1 MKSIGLVG
9 LGNAGRPLAER
20 LLQKGYQPKVYDLN
34 PEAMEAVAKLGALK
48 AASAGDATSKVT
60 MMVLPSSTEV
70 RAAVFDEQGILAGL
84 QPGSILLDL
93 SGTDPECARELER
106 KIEERDAHFLGATLH
121 AAGAPSVTIPKGL
134 LSIVVG
140 GKKEPLEACLGIL
153 KDLAQKVVCVR
164 EPWMPKVMKIAVIM
178 FAATSSILSA
188 EVFAWLLSQRI
199 DPRLFL
205 ELLKTTGSRES
216 AERVEAFLRRNRSYG
231 GALSNSYKDIHQALE
246 VAANQH
252 FPLPLM
258 SLVNQIQEMGRAQGL
273 TRTNTP
279 AAMGK
284 LYEILTGIDLSHA
297 VLDGERTFPEPHEP
311 QVVYLE
317 ELVKKL

>member
-20 LLQKGYQPKVYDLN
+20 LLQKGYELRVYDLN
-34 PEAMEAVAKLGALK
+34 LEAMEAVAKLGAVK
-48 AASAGDATSKVT
+48 VASARDASSQVT
-60 MMVLPSSTEV
+60 ILVLPSSTEV
-70 RAAVFDEQGILAGL
+70 RAAVFDEQGISAGL

-93 SGTDPECARELER
+93 SGTDPGCARELER
-106 KIEERDAHFLGATLH
+106 RIEERDAHFLGATLH

-140 GKKEPLEACLGIL
+140 GRREPIEACLGIL

-164 EPWMPKVMKIAVIM
+164 EPWMPKVMKIAIIM

-188 EVFAWLLSQRI
+188 EVFAWLLYQGV

-205 ELLKTTGSRES
+205 ELLRTTGSRES
-216 AERVEAFLRRNRSYG
+216 AGRVEEFLRRNRSYG
-231 GALSNSYKDIHQALE
+231 GALSNSYKDIRQALE
-246 VAANQH
+246 VAADQRL
-252 FPLPLM
+252 PLPLM
-258 SLVNQIQEMGRAQGL
+258 SLVNQIQEMGRAHGL
-273 TRTNTP
+273 TRINTP
-279 AAMGK
+279 AAMSK
-284 LYEILTGIDLSHA
+284 LYEILTGVDLSRA
-297 VLDGERTFPEPHEP
+297 ALDGERTFPEPHEP
-311 QVVYLE
+311 EVVYLE